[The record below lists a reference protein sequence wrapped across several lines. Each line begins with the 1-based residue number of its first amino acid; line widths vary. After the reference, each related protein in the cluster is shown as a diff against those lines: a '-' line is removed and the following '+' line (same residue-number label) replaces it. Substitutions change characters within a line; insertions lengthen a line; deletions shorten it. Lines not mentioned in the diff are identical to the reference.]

1 VLKHAFDRVPRLT
14 YELAVTKLVWR
25 FLSTNVAGGG
35 QAQRVEHPAHP
46 TVLVEAP
53 TRSQA

>member
-1 VLKHAFDRVPRLT
+1 VLKHAFDRIPRLS

-25 FLSTNVAGGG
+25 LLSTNVAGG
-35 QAQRVEHPAHP
+35 AHARRVEHPHP

-53 TRSQA
+53 SR